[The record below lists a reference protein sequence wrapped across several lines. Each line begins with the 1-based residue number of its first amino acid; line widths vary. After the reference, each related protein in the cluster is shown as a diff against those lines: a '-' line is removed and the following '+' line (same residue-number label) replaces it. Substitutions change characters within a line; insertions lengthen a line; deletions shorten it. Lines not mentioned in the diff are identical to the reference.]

1 MSTKK
6 FAKKF
11 DSFMD
16 LTGKDRELTCL
27 YHGRH
32 TVHLEGRIMREE
44 NDKLVVGVSLHP
56 SDVTYSGYNPDTK
69 SLELAYQPPAPNTIR
84 ISILQ
89 MQDYRVPK
97 DIKSIDVYDADRK
110 MFPF

>member
-1 MSTKK
+1 MSKK
-6 FAKKF
+6 KSAKKF

-16 LTGKDRELTCL
+16 LTGEGRELTCL

-32 TVHLEGRIMREE
+32 NVHLEGRILSEE
-44 NDKLVVGVSLHP
+44 KNKLFVGVSLHP

-89 MQDYRVPK
+89 MKGYDVPK
-97 DIKSIDVYDADRK
+97 DIKSIDVYDADSK
-110 MFPF
+110 MFPC